1 MDARRTPDHPV
12 PGIPRHTPDPTLQ
25 RGFVASLRW
34 LVAEGEARGVRRIAV
49 ELRALR
55 EALTTL
61 DETRRARDEHAERSI
76 ALDREIQEALQLLGE
91 ATKVNGN
98 GSLVARLTRLR
109 DILARDLA
117 TRRALVQ
124 ERDSWRA
131 MCEFQ
136 TRTRAIVH
144 TMLEESERARENLEA
159 EIGTLRD
166 RMTVLTSVHQET
178 VGEIVEQR
186 RAASTAAS
194 MAVTELAGLQ
204 ETAATLRER
213 VTTLERER
221 VQLQEL
227 REQLRLLELERDNA
241 SHDAQAASGEL
252 AALRSRLHAWSGTV
266 ERALAELS
274 RAADSINAEGA
285 RENEF

>member
-12 PGIPRHTPDPTLQ
+12 PGIPRHTPDPTLE

-61 DETRRARDEHAERSI
+61 DETRRARDEHAERSM
-76 ALDREIQEALQLLGE
+76 AFDREIQDALQLLGE

-109 DILARDLA
+109 DILARDLT

-144 TMLEESERARENLEA
+144 TMLEESERARERLEA

-166 RMTVLTSVHQET
+166 RMTVLTTVHQET

-186 RAASTAAS
+186 RASS
-194 MAVTELAGLQ
+194 MAVTELARSQ

-213 VTTLERER
+213 VLTLERER
-221 VQLQEL
+221 GQLQQL
-227 REQLRLLELERDNA
+227 REQLRLLALERDNA
-241 SHDAQAASGEL
+241 SHDAQAAASEL
-252 AALRSRLHAWSGTV
+252 AALRSRLHAWSETV
-266 ERALAELS
+266 ERALAELT
-274 RAADSINAEGA
+274 RAAGSISAEGA
-285 RENEF
+285 RPNEVP